1 MSEYFYV
8 NGYAD
13 DEELAR
19 LHGVWEPGAMR
30 WKFPIEYRRHVIIHL
45 ARDDSESSESS
56 SEDDSTIDV
65 ENKDATHE
73 KNLHKKRHRA
83 KSFDSMAESTDEED
97 EK

>member
-19 LHGVWEPGAMR
+19 LHGVWEPDAMR

-56 SEDDSTIDV
+56 EDDYSTIDV
-65 ENKDATHE
+65 EKDATHE
-73 KNLHKKRHRA
+73 KNLYKKRHRA
-83 KSFDSMAESTDEED
+83 KSFNSMAESTDED